1 MVERAVGLDE
11 ELMKKFLDNE
21 DSIAPE
27 ELYKAIRQ
35 GTIANKMVPVTCG
48 ASFKNKG
55 VQKLLDTIIA
65 FLPSPLDLPPVEGDD
80 INDAQKKLQRKA
92 DINDPFCGL
101 AFKVQSDQHMGKLVY
116 TRVYSGI
123 LSTGVYILNA
133 LKNKKERVGR
143 IVQMHANQRENIEHA
158 FAGDIIAIPGL
169 ANTVTG
175 DTLCDVDNPIIL
187 EAIKFPTPVVS
198 LSIAPKSQR
207 RPG

>member
-92 DINDPFCGL
+92 EHQMIRFAVL
-101 AFKVQSDQHMGKLVY
+101 
-116 TRVYSGI
+116 
-123 LSTGVYILNA
+123 LSRCNPTSIW
-133 LKNKKERVGR
+133 ESW
-143 IVQMHANQRENIEHA
+143 
-158 FAGDIIAIPGL
+158 FIPGFIRGYCL
-169 ANTVTG
+169 RG
-175 DTLCDVDNPIIL
+175 CIY
-187 EAIKFPTPVVS
+187 S
-198 LSIAPKSQR
+198 MR
-207 RPG
+207 